1 MKRRR
6 YNAGFTL
13 VEMLIVV
20 AVIAILAA
28 MVVGLAGRIDTQSKE
43 RALKSTFALL
53 DSALQEYYEF
63 EGSFPSQ
70 PEKDFTKAPAHSEC
84 LYRALYSIPD
94 SRTILEKVNGS
105 LIQNNFNPDA
115 NTPEIYDPWHTND
128 KNKRRVL
135 DYIYT
140 PGDNFPLLISTGPDG
155 IFDTADDIS
164 SR

>member
-53 DSALQEYYEF
+53 DSALQEYYEYWDA
-63 EGSFPSQ
+63 FPDPNKPHTPPYSSRS
-70 PEKDFTKAPAHSEC
+70 A
-84 LYRALYSIPD
+84 ALYDQLYSTPT
-94 SRTILEKVNGS
+94 SRQILEKIS
-105 LIQNNFNPDA
+105 AKLLRDNP
-115 NTPEIYDPWHTND
+115 PQIYDPWG
-128 KNKRRVL
+128 KKAL
-135 DYIYT
+135 DYIYAS
-140 PGDNFPLLISTGPDG
+140 GDNFPLLKSAGPDG
-155 IFDTADDIS
+155 IFDTSDDIS